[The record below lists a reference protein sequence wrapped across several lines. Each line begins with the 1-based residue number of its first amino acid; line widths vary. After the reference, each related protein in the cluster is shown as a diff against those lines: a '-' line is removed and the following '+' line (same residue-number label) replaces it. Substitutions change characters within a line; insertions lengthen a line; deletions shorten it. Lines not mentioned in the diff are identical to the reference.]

1 MNKTFKQLAAIL
13 VASIISMPLMAAN
26 KTCTYADIQ
35 SGNVWQNQD
44 TGQHYIS
51 GTPVTCPSTST
62 SKVSTH
68 KTYQETTHTVNAVIV
83 DHYKTV
89 IKQIP
94 YDVEVCK
101 RVRQGT
107 GDGSA
112 TNEIIGAIFGGVIG
126 NQFGE
131 GDGKDAMT
139 LAGMFLGASLA
150 HDDELAQGPGVITT
164 KCYIET
170 RYEESVQKVYSHST
184 IRFKINGRYY
194 SLKFVK

>member
-1 MNKTFKQLAAIL
+1 MNKTFKQLSAIF
-13 VASIISMPLMAAN
+13 VASIISTATLAY
-26 KTCTYADIQ
+26 T
-35 SGNVWQNQD
+35 VD
-44 TGQHYIS
+44 TGINS
-51 GTPVTCPSTST
+51 LNA
-62 SKVSTH
+62 
-68 KTYQETTHTVNAVIV
+68 TVL

-89 IKQIP
+89 IKQSP

-112 TNEIIGAIFGGVIG
+112 TNEIIGAIFGGAIG

-170 RYEESVQKVYSHST
+170 RYEESVQAKVYSHST
-184 IRFKINGRYY
+184 VIFKIAGRKYR
-194 SLKFVK
+194 LDFIK

>member
-1 MNKTFKQLAAIL
+1 MKKLIAIF
-13 VASIISMPLMAAN
+13 VASIISTVSLA
-26 KTCTYADIQ
+26 
-35 SGNVWQNQD
+35 QNP
-44 TGQHYIS
+44 Y
-51 GTPVTCPSTST
+51 PVD
-62 SKVSTH
+62 
-68 KTYQETTHTVNAVIV
+68 NAIV
-83 DHYKTV
+83 LDHYNGV
-89 IKQIP
+89 IKQVP

-112 TNEIIGAIFGGVIG
+112 TNEIIGAIFGGAIG

-170 RYEESVQKVYSHST
+170 RYKESVHSKVYSHST
-184 IRFKINGRYY
+184 LSFRIEGKRY
-194 SLKFVK
+194 KFDFMK

>member
-1 MNKTFKQLAAIL
+1 MKKLIAIFL
-13 VASIISMPLMAAN
+13 ASIFSTATLAN
-26 KTCTYADIQ
+26 SY
-35 SGNVWQNQD
+35 
-44 TGQHYIS
+44 
-51 GTPVTCPSTST
+51 PVD
-62 SKVSTH
+62 
-68 KTYQETTHTVNAVIV
+68 NAFVV

-94 YDVEVCK
+94 YEVEVCK
-101 RVRQGT
+101 QVHQGI

-112 TNEIIGAIFGGVIG
+112 TNEIIGAIFGGAIG

-170 RYEESVQKVYSHST
+170 RYEESVQTKVYSHST
-184 IRFKINGRYY
+184 LNFTINGKNY
-194 SLKFVK
+194 KFDFVK

>member
-1 MNKTFKQLAAIL
+1 MNKTFKYIIAIFVAAI
-13 VASIISMPLMAAN
+13 ISTPLMAAN
-26 KTCTYADIQ
+26 KICTYADVQ
-35 SGNVWQNQD
+35 SGKAWQNQD
-44 TGQHYIS
+44 TGQYYIS

-62 SKVSTH
+62 S
-68 KTYQETTHTVNAVIV
+68 QNTTHTVNAVVV

-107 GDGSA
+107 GNGSA
-112 TNEIIGAIFGGVIG
+112 TNEIIGAIFGGAIG

-170 RYEESVQKVYSHST
+170 RYQESVHKVYSHST
-184 IRFKINGRYY
+184 ITFRINGKKHRINFM
-194 SLKFVK
+194 K

>member
-1 MNKTFKQLAAIL
+1 MKKLIAIFTIAL
-13 VASIISMPLMAAN
+13 SMSAMASNPYEPEQAF
-26 KTCTYADIQ
+26 
-35 SGNVWQNQD
+35 VF
-44 TGQHYIS
+44 
-51 GTPVTCPSTST
+51 
-62 SKVSTH
+62 
-68 KTYQETTHTVNAVIV
+68 
-83 DHYKTV
+83 DHYKSV
-89 IKQIP
+89 VKQVP

-139 LAGMFLGASLA
+139 LAGIILGASLA

-170 RYEESVQKVYSHST
+170 RYEESVQTKVYSHST
-184 IRFKINGRYY
+184 VIFKIAGRKYR
-194 SLKFVK
+194 LDFIK

>member
-1 MNKTFKQLAAIL
+1 MNKIFKQLGAIF
-13 VASIISMPLMAAN
+13 VASVISTAAL
-26 KTCTYADIQ
+26 A
-35 SGNVWQNQD
+35 QNP
-44 TGQHYIS
+44 Y
-51 GTPVTCPSTST
+51 PV
-62 SKVSTH
+62 
-68 KTYQETTHTVNAVIV
+68 QNAIV
-83 DHYKTV
+83 LDHYKGV
-89 IKQIP
+89 VKQMP
-94 YDVEVCK
+94 YEVEVCK

-139 LAGMFLGASLA
+139 LAGIILGASLE

-170 RYEESVQKVYSHST
+170 RYDESVRKVYSHST
-184 IRFKINGRYY
+184 LTTKIRGKKY
-194 SLKFVK
+194 KFDFIK

>member
-1 MNKTFKQLAAIL
+1 MRKLIALFI
-13 VASIISMPLMAAN
+13 VALSMSAMASN
-26 KTCTYADIQ
+26 PY
-35 SGNVWQNQD
+35 SVR
-44 TGQHYIS
+44 S
-51 GTPVTCPSTST
+51 V
-62 SKVSTH
+62 VF
-68 KTYQETTHTVNAVIV
+68 
-83 DHYKTV
+83 DHYKSV
-89 IKQIP
+89 VKQVP
-94 YDVEVCK
+94 YEVEVCK

-112 TNEIIGAIFGGVIG
+112 TNEIIGAIFGGAIG

-170 RYEESVQKVYSHST
+170 RYEEAVHSKVYSHST
-184 IRFKINGRYY
+184 IIFKIKGRKYR
-194 SLKFVK
+194 LNFVK

>member
-1 MNKTFKQLAAIL
+1 MKKLIAIF
-13 VASIISMPLMAAN
+13 VASIISTASLAN
-26 KTCTYADIQ
+26 SY
-35 SGNVWQNQD
+35 
-44 TGQHYIS
+44 
-51 GTPVTCPSTST
+51 PVD
-62 SKVSTH
+62 
-68 KTYQETTHTVNAVIV
+68 NAFVV

-94 YDVEVCK
+94 YEVEVCK
-101 RVRQGT
+101 QVHQGI

-112 TNEIIGAIFGGVIG
+112 TNEIIGAIFGGAIG

-150 HDDELAQGPGVITT
+150 HDDELAQGPGVINT

-170 RYEESVQKVYSHST
+170 RYDEVERNVYSHST
-184 IRFKINGRYY
+184 LTTKIRGKTHRFDFMK
-194 SLKFVK
+194 